1 MAYIQLDH
9 RWSDGSALSILVGDD
24 TRAGYPDQLAELQA
38 RAIAIHD
45 RLVPS
50 SRPRSTNV
58 NHDEP

>member
-9 RWSDGSALSILVGDD
+9 RWPDGSALSILVG
-24 TRAGYPDQLAELQA
+24 TEYRGYPDELAELQA
-38 RAIAIHD
+38 RAVEIHD

-50 SRPRSTNV
+50 SRPQPTIV